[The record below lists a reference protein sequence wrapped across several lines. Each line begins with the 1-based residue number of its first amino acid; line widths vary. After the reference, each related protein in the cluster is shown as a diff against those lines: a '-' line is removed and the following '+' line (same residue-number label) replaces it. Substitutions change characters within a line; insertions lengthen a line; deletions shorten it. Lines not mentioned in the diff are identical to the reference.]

1 MSFLLNEEQRQF
13 SDSAQEFLSAK
24 SPLSLQR
31 QLRDTSSALG
41 FEPRL
46 WEEVIELGWPA
57 AVLLATKAWAQCLR
71 PLDGMLPPCPYFRP
85 SF

>member
-13 SDSAQEFLSAK
+13 SDSAQEFLSAQ

-31 QLRDTSSALG
+31 QLRDSESALG

-46 WEEVIELGWPA
+46 W
-57 AVLLATKAWAQCLR
+57 
-71 PLDGMLPPCPYFRP
+71 DG
-85 SF
+85 